1 MMTRG
6 EVVQHK
12 FKIFKKVIDCGGFTK
27 AGESLGMSQSAVSHA
42 IHSLEVE
49 LGFLL
54 INRSRGKITMTREGQ
69 MLIDYVYALIAAED
83 RLFNQINAI
92 KHIETGTIRI
102 GSFTSASS
110 RLLPDILSAFDKA
123 FPEIQIEIIEDGY
136 DALKRAL
143 EEGIVDLTFLENQ
156 YLEPDYYVL
165 PYFRDEIIAV
175 VPSQYQLS
183 SEDDFDISLIEKY
196 PFIMPDNDSD
206 TFLHRMFD
214 RYHIRP
220 QLKYKVLLMSTVFSM
235 VEKGLGLS
243 IVPESTL
250 NKTLYDF
257 DIFSLKDPVHRQIN
271 IVTLKTNLSSPI
283 ISAFFHIAQGMQQA
297 QIGFGKKHTK

>member
-1 MMTRG
+1 M
-6 EVVQHK
+6 QHK
-12 FKIFKKVIDCGGFTK
+12 FKIFKKIIDCGSFTK
-27 AGESLGMSQSAVSHA
+27 AGEELGMTQSAISHA
-42 IHSLEVE
+42 IHALEVE
-49 LGFLL
+49 LGFVL
-54 INRSRGKITMTREGQ
+54 INRSRGRITLTREGQ
-69 MLIDYVYALIAAED
+69 MLMDYVSALVAAED
-83 RLFNQINAI
+83 RLLNQINAI

-136 DALKRAL
+136 DALKKAL
-143 EEGIVDLTFLENQ
+143 EEGIVDVTFLENQ
-156 YLEPDYYVL
+156 YIEPHHYVL
-165 PYFRDEIIAV
+165 PYFRDEIIAI
-175 VPSQYQLS
+175 VPSQYNLS
-183 SEDDFDISLIEKY
+183 QQEDFDITALEEY

-206 TFLHRMFD
+206 TFLHRLFD
-214 RYHIRP
+214 RYHVRP

-243 IVPESTL
+243 VVPESTL

-271 IVTLKTNLSSPI
+271 IVTTKTNLSSPI
-283 ISAFFHIAQGMQQA
+283 ISAFFHIAQGLQQSQA
-297 QIGFGKKHTK
+297 NLGRRGVK

>member
-1 MMTRG
+1 MH
-6 EVVQHK
+6 HK

-27 AGESLGMSQSAVSHA
+27 AGEALGMSQSAVSHA
-42 IHSLEVE
+42 IHALEVE
-49 LGFLL
+49 LGFSL
-54 INRSRGKITMTREGQ
+54 INRSHGKLTMTREGQ

-83 RLFNQINAI
+83 RLLNQINAI
-92 KHIETGTIRI
+92 KHIEIGTIRI

-123 FPEIQIEIIEDGY
+123 FPEIHIEIIEDGY

-183 SEDDFDISLIEKY
+183 SEDDFDIALLEKY

-297 QIGFGKKHTK
+297 QIGFDKKNTK